1 MKLAQR
7 LLSQH
12 VEVVGRIRR
21 LRHCERILGS
31 QLEEP
36 LQASGEVVGALTFV
50 AVRQQQDDARLLSP
64 LRLTRNDELIND
76 RLSAVGEITKLRLP
90 EDERLRA
97 RH

>member
-21 LRHCERILGS
+21 LRHSECILS
-31 QLEEP
+31 SELQEP
-36 LQASGEVVGALTFV
+36 LEASGGVVGALTFV
-50 AVRQQQDDARLLSP
+50 AVRQQEDDARLLSP
-64 LRLTRNDELIND
+64 FSLTRDNEFIDD